1 MAGLDRTSFEFALK
15 EHYTGDKVE
24 SLVYAD
30 NPLLALM
37 PKTSDGFGKYI
48 PVPVIY
54 GTGGRRSATFSQAQ
68 TRAGSVGTNGVSF
81 QLTPVSDYALATVDG
96 MLIATA
102 KGNPNAF
109 MEAVTTEIDSA
120 ITELKNTLGRD
131 LYRAGWGNIG
141 VIATGGISGA
151 TITLATLADVNHFEE
166 GLQVV
171 FSDSESGD
179 TLRNSGAG
187 LTVQSVDRDAGTVTF
202 TANVSTESGTVVG
215 DFIFVKGDR
224 QDSATPTRL
233 KVAGLAAWL
242 PSSAPSSTAFFGVN
256 RTVDATRLAGL
267 RWTPSAGTPINQ
279 ILTTA
284 ASKVMTQEG
293 RLSHFFLHPDKM
305 NDLIQSLDSKV
316 HYVDMQVAQVGFR
329 AVEIL
334 TPAGTVKVLADRNCP
349 SNKIYGLDMSVWKI
363 YSGGALVR
371 PLDEDS
377 VGSMLRQSSA
387 DGYEIRYGYYAQ
399 VGCKAP
405 GRNIVINLSE

>member
-24 SLVYAD
+24 SLIYED

-37 PKTSDGFGKYI
+37 PKTMEGFGKYI
-48 PVPVIY
+48 PVVVKY
-54 GTGGRRSATFSQAQ
+54 GTGARRSALFSQAQ
-68 TRAGSVGTNGVSF
+68 TLGASANTQGVAF
-81 QLTPVSDYALATVDG
+81 QLTPVADYAIATVDG

-109 MEAVTTEIDSA
+109 MEAVTTEIDSSIA
-120 ITELKNTLGRD
+120 SLKNSLGRD
-131 LYRAGWGNIG
+131 LFGAGWGKLG
-141 VIATGGISGA
+141 VIAAISGD
-151 TITLATLADVNHFEE
+151 TITLDNLSDANHFNVDDV
-166 GLQVV
+166 VV
-171 FSDSESGD
+171 FSDSESSD

-187 LTVQSVDRDAGTVTF
+187 LTVESVDRDAGTVTF
-202 TANVSTESGTVVG
+202 TANVSTETGTIVG
-215 DFIFVKGDR
+215 DVIFTKGDR
-224 QDSATPTRL
+224 QDSATPTRR

-242 PSSAPSSTAFFGVN
+242 PDAAPGGSDSFFNVN
-256 RTVDATRLAGL
+256 RSVDATKLAGL
-267 RWTPSAGTPINQ
+267 RWAPSAGTPINQ

-293 RLSHFFLHPDKM
+293 RLTHFFLHPNKM
-305 NDLIQSLDSKV
+305 NDLVQALDSKV
-316 HYVDMQVAQVGFR
+316 HYVELQVAQVGFR
-329 AVEIL
+329 AVEVL
-334 TPAGTVKVLADRNCP
+334 TSAGTVKVLADRNCP
-349 SNKIYGLDMSVWKI
+349 EDKIYGLDMSTWKI
-363 YSGGALVR
+363 YSGGPLVR

-405 GRNIVINLSE
+405 GRNIAITLAD

>member
-24 SLVYAD
+24 NLVYQD

-37 PKTSDGFGKYI
+37 PKSTEGFGKYI

-68 TRAGSVGTNGVSF
+68 TRGGSVSTNGVSF
-81 QLTPVSDYALATVDG
+81 QLTPISDYAVATVDG

-109 MEAVTTEIDSA
+109 MESVTTEIDST
-120 ITELKNTLGRD
+120 ITELKNSLGRD
-131 LYRAGWGNIG
+131 IYRSGWGSIG
-141 VIATGGISGA
+141 VIASISTA
-151 TITLATLADVNHFEE
+151 TITFATPSDVNHFEK

-171 FSDSESGD
+171 FSESESSD
-179 TLRNSGAG
+179 DLRNDGAG
-187 LTVQSVDRDAGTVTF
+187 LIVDTIDRDAGTVTF
-202 TANVSTESGTVVG
+202 TAALSTETGTLVG
-215 DFIFVKGDR
+215 DYIFVKGDR
-224 QDSATPTRL
+224 QDSATPTRR
-233 KVAGLAAWL
+233 KVAGLEAWL
-242 PSSAPSSTAFFGVN
+242 PADAPAASESFFNVD
-256 RTVDATRLAGL
+256 RSEDATRLAGL
-267 RWTPSAGTPINQ
+267 RYAPTAGTPINT
-279 ILTTA
+279 ILCNA
-284 ASKVMTQEG
+284 ATRVQVQEG
-293 RLSHFFLHPDKM
+293 RLSHFFMHPNKM
-305 NDLIQSLDSKV
+305 NELVQSLDSKV
-316 HYVDMQVAQVGFR
+316 HYVDMQVATVGFR

-349 SNKIYGLDMSVWKI
+349 ENKVYGLDMSTWKI

-377 VGSMLRQSSA
+377 VGSMLRQSTA

-405 GRNIVINLSE
+405 GRNIVITLAD

>member
-68 TRAGSVGTNGVSF
+68 TRAGVQSTAGVAF

-120 ITELKNTLGRD
+120 ITELKNSLGRD
-131 LYRAGWGNIG
+131 LYRSGWGTIG
-141 VIATGGISGA
+141 VIASISSD
-151 TITLATLADVNHFEE
+151 TITFEEPSDVNHFEE

-179 TLRNSGAG
+179 TLHNSGAG
-187 LTVQSVDRDAGTVTF
+187 LTVESVDRDAGTVTF
-202 TANVSTESGTVVG
+202 TANVSTETGVGVG

-224 QDSATPTRL
+224 QNSATPSRL

-242 PSSAPSSTAFFGVN
+242 PSSAPGGSDSFFNVN
-256 RTVDATRLAGL
+256 RSVDATRLAGL
-267 RWTPSAGTPINQ
+267 RWAPSAGTPINQ

-349 SNKIYGLDMSVWKI
+349 SDKIYGLDMSVWKI

-405 GRNIVINLSE
+405 GRNIVISLSE